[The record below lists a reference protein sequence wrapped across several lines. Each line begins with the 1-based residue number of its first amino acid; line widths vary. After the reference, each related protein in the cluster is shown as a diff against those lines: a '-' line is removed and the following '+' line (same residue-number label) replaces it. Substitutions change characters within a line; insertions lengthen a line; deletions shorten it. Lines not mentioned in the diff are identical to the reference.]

1 MKRKIGFL
9 KNISGNVAGNLDTLI
24 SLFEVCA
31 ESETPGIVN
40 SEVTQK
46 S

>member
-24 SLFEVCA
+24 SLFGVCA
-31 ESETPGIVN
+31 ETPGILN